1 MAINGSAPV
10 ITRDSLVVNAPIKL
24 VWEIQ
29 TDVEAWPLW
38 QPDITSVTAEGP
50 LAVGKSFRWFTSGLD
65 ITSTVIAVDPPHR
78 IEWGG
83 PANGITAV
91 HVWTMEETDD
101 GVLVSTQESWEG
113 APIEAAVDQMQ
124 AALDGSLAQWL
135 RGLKVRAETAST
147 QPPAF

>member
-1 MAINGSAPV
+1 MAINESAPV
-10 ITRDSLVVNAPIKL
+10 ITRDSLVVNAPIEL

-38 QPDITSVTAEGP
+38 QPDITSVTAEGS
-50 LAVGKSFRWFTSGLD
+50 LTVGTSFRWFTSGLD
-65 ITSTVIAVDPPHR
+65 ITSTVVAVDPPYR

-91 HVWTMEETDD
+91 HVWTLEETDI

-124 AALDGSLAQWL
+124 TALDDSLAQWL
-135 RGLKVRAETAST
+135 RGLKARAEVAST
-147 QPPAF
+147 HPPVL